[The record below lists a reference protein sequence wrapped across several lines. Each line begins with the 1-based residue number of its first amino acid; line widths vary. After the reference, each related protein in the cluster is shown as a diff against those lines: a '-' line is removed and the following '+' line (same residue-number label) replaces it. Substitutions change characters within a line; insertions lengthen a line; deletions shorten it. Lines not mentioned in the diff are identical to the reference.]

1 MNQET
6 EVEIYGRITNR
17 AGLDQAVSQELHEQ
31 SQYEIPTRDGSK
43 RKVRV
48 RMTVRGGDVRYE
60 ETIKTKKPGEGGS
73 MVCTEVTTQI
83 SKEYYEAWKQT
94 YGTPVVTKMRY
105 VFMAMDVTADVDGR
119 EEKLP
124 DLKYE
129 VDVLIGKDGKQSSFC
144 KIDVELDE
152 TLAYLKQHFPGYE
165 LGDLKVVVTR
175 LPLGL
180 EDVFMPDSDENR
192 KAVREFF
199 SAFERPAMPDA
210 AVQAFELK
218 PVEKSDDDDDG
229 SDEDSDDDSD
239 DDGDSDDG
247 GDEDSDQT
255 KEGDE
260 QETKDDDDDG
270 EQSEEGSE
278 TEQEDA

>member
-1 MNQET
+1 MSQET

-17 AGLDQAVSQELHEQ
+17 AGLDQAVSHELQEQ

-48 RMTVRGGDVRYE
+48 RMSVRGGDVRYE
-60 ETIKTKKPGEGGS
+60 ETIKTKKPGQGGS
-73 MVCTEVTTQI
+73 IACTEVTTQI
-83 SKEYYEAWKQT
+83 SKDYYEAWKQT
-94 YGTPVVTKMRY
+94 YGAPVVSKMRY
-105 VFMAMDVTADVDGR
+105 VFMAMDVTATVDGR

-144 KIDVELDE
+144 KIDVEIDE

-210 AVQAFELK
+210 AVQGFELK
-218 PVEKSDDDDDG
+218 PVQESDDDDDD
-229 SDEDSDDDSD
+229 SDEDSDDDD
-239 DDGDSDDG
+239 D
-247 GDEDSDQT
+247 DEDSDQT